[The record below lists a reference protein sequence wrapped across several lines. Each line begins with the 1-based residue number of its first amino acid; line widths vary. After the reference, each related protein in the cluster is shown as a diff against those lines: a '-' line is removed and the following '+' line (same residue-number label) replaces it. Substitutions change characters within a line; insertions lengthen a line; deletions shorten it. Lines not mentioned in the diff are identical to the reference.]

1 MTSLVIADIGIFV
14 CQNNTFF
21 TQCRKVLVNK
31 NEDSKSRKIFWAS
44 LMVLPG
50 SRHCNKYNAKFSSS
64 FLHYYRAYGRLKKYI
79 IFTTWPSSFVPQ

>member
-50 SRHCNKYNAKFSSS
+50 SRHCNKYNAKFSYHSS
-64 FLHYYRAYGRLKKYI
+64 IIIVLMAVYKY
-79 IFTTWPSSFVPQ
+79 T